1 MASGSVIAAIDNLQW
16 FHVAFNRMKGTMS
29 QDRFIQLAQLIAGVG
44 GGLSGSLQPSISC
57 PSLTNYRAVWFFF
70 HFVEK
75 GKGRCV
81 RIASDRGQPADR

>member
-44 GGLSGSLQPSISC
+44 GGPKRVPS
-57 PSLTNYRAVWFFF
+57 TVN
-70 HFVEK
+70 
-75 GKGRCV
+75 
-81 RIASDRGQPADR
+81 